1 MGTCGNSRKVCSPF
15 TPDKWLQ
22 PGLSGLLPENGGVEG
37 VGEHGKKTR
46 GDQGGEA
53 MAHHVRVEQRP
64 VMALSAI

>member
-1 MGTCGNSRKVCSPF
+1 M
-15 TPDKWLQ
+15 
-22 PGLSGLLPENGGVEG
+22 LPENGGVEG